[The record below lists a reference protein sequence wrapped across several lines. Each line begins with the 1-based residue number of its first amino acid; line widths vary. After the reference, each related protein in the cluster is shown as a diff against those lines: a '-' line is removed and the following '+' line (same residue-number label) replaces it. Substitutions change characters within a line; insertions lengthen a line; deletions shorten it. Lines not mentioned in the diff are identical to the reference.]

1 MLTFVLSVLFHCRS
15 YLRAK
20 VLGVFQINF
29 QKKFYF
35 LFEFSHSFVPHP
47 LVPWPQPINVIR
59 VTIQKQASL
68 SRNPEFV
75 LKSISRSRSSFP
87 QGHK

>member
-35 LFEFSHSFVPHP
+35 LFEFSHSFAPHP

-59 VTIQKQASL
+59 VTIRKQASL
-68 SRNPEFV
+68 SRNPESRV
-75 LKSISRSRSSFP
+75 KIHLKIKIIFP
-87 QGHK
+87 ACQ

>member
-1 MLTFVLSVLFHCRS
+1 MLTFVLSVLFNYRS

-68 SRNPEFV
+68 SRNPESCVKIHF
-75 LKSISRSRSSFP
+75 KIKIIFP
-87 QGHK
+87 AGP